1 MDLKEQELSVLEQ
14 DLRRDLEAVTRVR
27 RLIAFKNGS
36 LTTQKAKAAP
46 EPINIS
52 VADQLHLDDAV
63 DTEIDAPLVSLRGTI
78 ESTVNADTSIRWTVQ
93 KMVKH
98 LTDMG
103 FNLKAQKPVFSVGQA
118 MRKLADQGRIK
129 LIRKGSGSEPNIYK
143 GKEKEER
150 QV

>member
-1 MDLKEQELSVLEQ
+1 
-14 DLRRDLEAVTRVR
+14 
-27 RLIAFKNGS
+27 
-36 LTTQKAKAAP
+36 
-46 EPINIS
+46 
-52 VADQLHLDDAV
+52 
-63 DTEIDAPLVSLRGTI
+63 
-78 ESTVNADTSIRWTVQ
+78 
-93 KMVKH
+93 MVKH